1 MKHTLQLLI
10 LASAAVSSISFAESL
25 PQTTTVEKVLDA
37 KGSTTAE
44 AQIKRDATIV
54 VSPRTGVRY
63 NLGDTENRPIIF
75 QTHAIA
81 PANAAN
87 INRIV
92 ATNPALSAQSQEKA
106 KIALIGAAAV
116 PTALVQSAIATTVN
130 TPETVQAAAVP
141 TTVVTPTTAAVTA
154 PTTQIASVQ
163 SSTAEVPTATVH
175 APAAASQ
182 TAPTQTVP
190 SNP

>member
-10 LASAAVSSISFAESL
+10 LASVTVSGMSYADDL
-25 PQTTTVEKVLDA
+25 PKTTTVEKVLDA
-37 KGSTTAE
+37 KGSTTAQ

-75 QTHAIA
+75 HTQTIA

-92 ATNPALSAQSQEKA
+92 ATNPALSVQSQEKA

-116 PTALVQSAIATTVN
+116 P
-130 TPETVQAAAVP
+130 AV
-141 TTVVTPTTAAVTA
+141 
-154 PTTQIASVQ
+154 
-163 SSTAEVPTATVH
+163 VPTAPVNATAAAPTSTVN
-175 APAAASQ
+175 APAAVSP
-182 TAPTQTVP
+182 TAPTQAVP

>member
-37 KGSTTAE
+37 KGSTTAH
-44 AQIKRDATIV
+44 AQVKRDATIV

-63 NLGDTENRPIIF
+63 NLGDTENRPIVF
-75 QTHAIA
+75 QTQAIA
-81 PANAAN
+81 AANAAN

-92 ATNPALSAQSQEKA
+92 ATNPALSVQSQEKA
-106 KIALIGAAAV
+106 KMALIGAAAV
-116 PTALVQSAIATTVN
+116 P
-130 TPETVQAAAVP
+130 AV
-141 TTVVTPTTAAVTA
+141 
-154 PTTQIASVQ
+154 
-163 SSTAEVPTATVH
+163 VPTAQTI
-175 APAAASQ
+175 APVQ
-182 TAPTQTVP
+182 TPP

>member
-10 LASAAVSSISFAESL
+10 LASVTVSGMSYADDL
-25 PQTTTVEKVLDA
+25 PKTTTVEKVLDA
-37 KGSTTAE
+37 KGITTAQ

-106 KIALIGAAAV
+106 QIALIGAEAVAA
-116 PTALVQSAIATTVN
+116 AQATT
-130 TPETVQAAAVP
+130 
-141 TTVVTPTTAAVTA
+141 
-154 PTTQIASVQ
+154 
-163 SSTAEVPTATVH
+163 
-175 APAAASQ
+175 SQ
-182 TAPTQTVP
+182 TAPTQTAP

>member
-37 KGSTTAE
+37 KGSTTAH

-63 NLGDTENRPIIF
+63 NLGDTENRPIVF
-75 QTHAIA
+75 QTQAIA
-81 PANAAN
+81 AANAAN

-106 KIALIGAAAV
+106 KIALIGAAAIPAV
-116 PTALVQSAIATTVN
+116 
-130 TPETVQAAAVP
+130 VP
-141 TTVVTPTTAAVTA
+141 TTT
-154 PTTQIASVQ
+154 VQ
-163 SSTAEVPTATVH
+163 SSTADAPAAMVIVPVAQTAPVPSTVAAPVSTVPTAQTI
-175 APAAASQ
+175 APVQ
-182 TAPTQTVP
+182 TPP